1 MTNDPQGSPKR
12 PQPKIT
18 AGQFGHG
25 VYLSDMV
32 RWLMEKHDALRVHVV
47 NEYLCPALL
56 TKGPGLYRLSSDE
69 GGVTALADFEWFD
82 TPGGGPAQGWRYLSA
97 GIDAPPPPPPAKA
110 SSFGRGV
117 EGAAKWLQAYWGT
130 PNKVSADTWDNVR
143 HSFAACLVV
152 SEADARRCWGWASDA
167 TSGAGP
173 VPDASIEVA
182 APWSPERLKA
192 RLDELKGQRVHAYM
206 QQLSKESGIADR
218 KIRHML
224 NALGT
229 PQQKAGHFDGLTKKK
244 RGGRP

>member
-1 MTNDPQGSPKR
+1 MTNDTQRSAERKKPR
-12 PQPKIT
+12 IA
-18 AGQFGHG
+18 AGPLGRG
-25 VYLSDMV
+25 VYLSDV
-32 RWLMEKHDALRVHVV
+32 VLWLMERHEATRVQAVTGWLLPVLEGSEHPKLYEVRPSGDATEIETGREWFAHDSGERRPLQQ
-47 NEYLCPALL
+47 
-56 TKGPGLYRLSSDE
+56 RLSGSLVE
-69 GGVTALADFEWFD
+69 GLRRVDQW
-82 TPGGGPAQGWRYLSA
+82 PA
-97 GIDAPPPPPPAKA
+97 
-110 SSFGRGV
+110 SFGFGLT
-117 EGAAKWLQAYWGT
+117 GAAAWIR
-130 PNKVSADTWDNVR
+130 SAWARSDLPDDVLHRVGLVGAN
-143 HSFAACLVV
+143 FAL

-167 TSGAGP
+167 TTGAGP

-244 RGGRP
+244 RGGRT